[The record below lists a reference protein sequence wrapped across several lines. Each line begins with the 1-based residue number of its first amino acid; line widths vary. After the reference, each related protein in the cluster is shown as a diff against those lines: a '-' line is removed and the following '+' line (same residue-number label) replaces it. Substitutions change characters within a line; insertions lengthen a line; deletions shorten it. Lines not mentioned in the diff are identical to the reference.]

1 MRMMDMTSMA
11 LYLLRINWFLEEFE
25 ILLLVQEVKHAP
37 FLLYW
42 VDSVAF

>member
-1 MRMMDMTSMA
+1 MERF
-11 LYLLRINWFLEEFE
+11 LFLLVSHEFLAEFE